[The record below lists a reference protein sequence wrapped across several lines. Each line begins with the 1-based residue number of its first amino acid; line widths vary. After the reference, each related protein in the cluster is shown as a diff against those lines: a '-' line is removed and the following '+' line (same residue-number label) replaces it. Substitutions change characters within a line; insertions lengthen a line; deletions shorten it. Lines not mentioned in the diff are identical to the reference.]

1 MHFVPRILLL
11 LLLAMTGVAPAAP
24 LRVALIS
31 DAACT
36 DPRSLNAA
44 HKVLTGESSFQTTRV
59 LTADL
64 LAHLDDYDVYIFPGG
79 TGGGQAKALGVEGGA
94 RLTAAVRGG
103 KGLVAIC
110 AGGYLVAEGWSPETK
125 AVELVNA
132 KLWDDDH
139 WARGEGFINV
149 SVVADGDADTSRTMW
164 FENGPIFVPAG
175 RSDIPGYTPLVKY
188 VTDMAAK
195 DAPKGMM
202 TGRDAVVAGPLG
214 KGRVVAF
221 GPHPELS
228 PGLNHWLLNAVRWT
242 AKGEAAPSPSVAAV
256 LEGKPATK

>member
-31 DAACT
+31 DAVCT

-64 LAHLDDYDVYIFPGG
+64 LAHLDNYDVYIFPGG

-94 RLTAAVRGG
+94 QLTAAVRGG
-103 KGLVAIC
+103 RDSSPSAPEGTSSRR
-110 AGGYLVAEGWSPETK
+110 AGAPRPRPSNSSTP
-125 AVELVNA
+125 
-132 KLWDDDH
+132 
-139 WARGEGFINV
+139 
-149 SVVADGDADTSRTMW
+149 SSRTTTTGPAARASSTSPSSPTATLTLPAPCRSK
-164 FENGPIFVPAG
+164 NGPIFVPAG

-188 VTDMAAK
+188 VTDMAEK
-195 DAPKGMM
+195 DAPRG
-202 TGRDAVVAGPLG
+202 
-214 KGRVVAF
+214 
-221 GPHPELS
+221 
-228 PGLNHWLLNAVRWT
+228 
-242 AKGEAAPSPSVAAV
+242 
-256 LEGKPATK
+256 